1 MVRKISLF
9 FVLILLLSCHSK
21 KEATQPDFGKILDHN
36 QMTEVLVDFYLIEAN
51 LANGVQDE
59 AYLKQYTAHYY
70 RYFYKKHK
78 INRQQFSK
86 SMEYYCFHTKEL
98 TQIYNDVIIHLAAM
112 QSPALKQ

>member
-1 MVRKISLF
+1 MLRKICF
-9 FVLILLLSCHSK
+9 FIVLILLLSCHSK
-21 KEATQPDFGKILDHN
+21 KQTTQPDFGKILDHH

-59 AYLKQYTAHYY
+59 AYLKQYTSHYY

-78 INRQQFSK
+78 INRQQFII

-98 TQIYNDVIIHLAAM
+98 TQIYNDVITHLAAM